1 MLEEELAAYA
11 GDYNG
16 DGAVKTVL
24 HMYLCADEDST
35 AEARQP
41 AAASEIALAGDI
53 NDCESYLFLMEDP
66 ARVQLDW
73 QILAR
78 ADGSCPEPSDY
89 AAGDKTL
96 PLSALPLDLSG
107 VTDEEDLAV
116 LRTLQAGRRCFYTD
130 RTCRHREELEAF
142 WAALTAGRRQTR
154 KPLFQ
159 HTGGK

>member
-142 WAALTAGRRQTR
+142 WAALTGSR
-154 KPLFQ
+154 
-159 HTGGK
+159 